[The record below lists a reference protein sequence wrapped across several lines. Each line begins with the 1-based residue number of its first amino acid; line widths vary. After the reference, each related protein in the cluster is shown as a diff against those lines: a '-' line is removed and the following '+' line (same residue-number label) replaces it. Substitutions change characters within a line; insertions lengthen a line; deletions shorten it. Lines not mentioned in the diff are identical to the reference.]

1 MRDTASNG
9 FKVQLH
15 ALPFI
20 IANFSYE
27 KTQCANVVG
36 GRTLQN
42 AVTKEIDFSGPATNI
57 NVEVGTMTIGNT
69 LEMVAINDAC
79 FFAAVD
85 DFDIDTRVFRN
96 LANDG
101 SAVFCITHGRG
112 GTGAIIAHI
121 VNLHK
126 MPIGLHESFEFTS
139 LALRKFAIA
148 ENIESKTKG
157 DSQKQ
162 DFLELLFADGFA
174 TDALDVQTNGVGAYV
189 YGCLFL
195 T

>member
-1 MRDTASNG
+1 MRDAASNG

-85 DFDIDTRVFRN
+85 DFDIDTGVFRN

-101 SAVFCITHGRG
+101 SAVC
-112 GTGAIIAHI
+112 GTGTIIPHI
-121 VNLHK
+121 VNHHK
-126 MPIGLHESFEFTS
+126 MPIDLHESFEFAS
-139 LALRKFAIA
+139 LTLRKFAIA
-148 ENIESKTKG
+148 ENVESKTKG

-162 DFLELLFADGFA
+162 DFLELLFVDGFA
-174 TDALDVQTNGVGAYV
+174 TNALDEQTDGVGAYV
-189 YGCLFL
+189 YGCIVYS
-195 T
+195 